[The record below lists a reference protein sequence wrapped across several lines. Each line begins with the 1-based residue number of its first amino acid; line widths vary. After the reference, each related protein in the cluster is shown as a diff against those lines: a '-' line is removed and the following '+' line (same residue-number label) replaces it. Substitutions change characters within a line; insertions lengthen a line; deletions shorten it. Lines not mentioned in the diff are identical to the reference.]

1 MNRRYGCFLL
11 EREVTQKVLLVV
23 HLATHE
29 ADHRNPLASTGLVVP
44 PDRTDLDSAVD
55 SAVATVNGLL
65 DQIQRVRPPM
75 ARISV
80 GHAEFLSAAHPLVVQ
95 HWPLR

>member
-44 PDRTDLDSAVD
+44 PEPISTAPWTARLRQSMACLIKSSASD
-55 SAVATVNGLL
+55 HPW
-65 DQIQRVRPPM
+65 RV
-75 ARISV
+75 
-80 GHAEFLSAAHPLVVQ
+80 
-95 HWPLR
+95 